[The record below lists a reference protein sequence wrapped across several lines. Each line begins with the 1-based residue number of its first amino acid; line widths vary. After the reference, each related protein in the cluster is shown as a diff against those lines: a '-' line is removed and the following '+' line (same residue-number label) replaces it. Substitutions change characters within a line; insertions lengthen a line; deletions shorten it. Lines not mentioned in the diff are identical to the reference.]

1 MKNRG
6 KRRGSYAGC
15 LLLVILVAMSLHAQN
30 EPQVSLSAQTG
41 GDPQNS
47 SAAPLTLTI
56 ADALQRARAY
66 NIEFQTAMVEAG
78 VARQE
83 KTAARAALLP
93 SVKYNGQYLYTE
105 GNGTLSGVYIA
116 NNGVH
121 EYISQGNAHQDIGLG
136 PLAEYS
142 RASAAEA
149 LARAKA
155 EIATRGLV
163 ATVVQKY
170 YGLIAAE
177 RKYAS
182 AQAAAAEAQR
192 FLKISQDLERGGEVA
207 HSDVIKAQLQ
217 FNDRQ
222 NSLLEAQLN
231 MRKARL
237 DLAVLL
243 FPNFNQNFTVID
255 DLATLLP
262 LPSREEVQQLAAKN
276 NPNLRAATAAL
287 QVSTSAVSAAE
298 AKFLPTLALD
308 YWYGIDANRFATR
321 GIDFT
326 TRARINNL
334 GYSAAATLTLP
345 VWDWGAT
352 RSAVRKAKLQRSLA
366 HLQLTA
372 AQKQAIA
379 NLQEFYDEAETART
393 EFETLRNSA
402 DLAAE
407 SLRLTSLRYQAG
419 ESTVL
424 EVVDAQNTLTTAQN
438 NLADG
443 QVRYRVA
450 LATLQTLTGNF

>member
-1 MKNRG
+1 MKGVVTRP
-6 KRRGSYAGC
+6 AGA
-15 LLLVILVAMSLHAQN
+15 LLLVLLAAVPSSAQN
-30 EPQVSLSAQTG
+30 QNTVSSLSTELPGASQDQT
-41 GDPQNS
+41 
-47 SAAPLTLTI
+47 AAPPTLTI
-56 ADALQRARAY
+56 MDALQRARSY
-66 NIEFQTAMVEAG
+66 NTEFQTAMVEAG

-93 SVKYNGQYLYTE
+93 SVKYNAQYLYTE
-105 GNGTLSGVYIA
+105 GNGTPSGVFIA

-192 FLKISQDLERGGEVA
+192 FLKISQDLEHGGEVA

-222 NSLLEAQLN
+222 KDLLEAQLN

-243 FPNFNQNFTVID
+243 FPNFNQNFTVVD
-255 DLATLLP
+255 DLATAPP
-262 LPSREEVQQLAAKN
+262 LPSRAEVQQLAARN

-298 AKFLPTLALD
+298 AKLLPALAFD

-326 TRARINNL
+326 SRARINNL
-334 GYSAAATLTLP
+334 RVLRRRNSNLAGVGLGRHFERGTQSQAATLTRA
-345 VWDWGAT
+345 AT
-352 RSAVRKAKLQRSLA
+352 
-366 HLQLTA
+366 
-372 AQKQAIA
+372 
-379 NLQEFYDEAETART
+379 
-393 EFETLRNSA
+393 
-402 DLAAE
+402 
-407 SLRLTSLRYQAG
+407 
-419 ESTVL
+419 
-424 EVVDAQNTLTTAQN
+424 
-438 NLADG
+438 ADG
-443 QVRYRVA
+443 GTKAGDCKSAGV
-450 LATLQTLTGNF
+450 L

>member
-1 MKNRG
+1 MKGVVTRP
-6 KRRGSYAGC
+6 AGA
-15 LLLVILVAMSLHAQN
+15 LLLVLLAAVPSSEQN
-30 EPQVSLSAQTG
+30 QNTVSSLSTELPGASQDQT
-41 GDPQNS
+41 
-47 SAAPLTLTI
+47 AAPPTLTI
-56 ADALQRARAY
+56 MDALQRARSY
-66 NIEFQTAMVEAG
+66 NTEFQTAMVEAG

-93 SVKYNGQYLYTE
+93 SVKYNAQYLYTE
-105 GNGTLSGVYIA
+105 GNGTPSGVFIA

-192 FLKISQDLERGGEVA
+192 FLKISQDLEHGGEVA

-222 NSLLEAQLN
+222 KDLLEAQLN

-243 FPNFNQNFTVID
+243 FPNFNQNFTVVD
-255 DLATLLP
+255 DLATAPP
-262 LPSREEVQQLAAKN
+262 LPSRAEVQQLAARN

-298 AKFLPTLALD
+298 AKLLPALAFD

-326 TRARINNL
+326 SRARINDL

-352 RSAVRKAKLQRSLA
+352 LSVVRKAKLQRSLA
-366 HLQLTA
+366 RLQLTA

-379 NLQEFYDEAETART
+379 NLQEFYDEAEVART

-402 DLAAE
+402 DVAAE
-407 SLRLTSLRYQAG
+407 SLRLTTLRYQAG

-424 EVVDAQNTLTTAQN
+424 EVVDAQNTLTMAQN
-438 NLADG
+438 ALADG